1 MGYKL
6 ILKKLSILN
15 MINRIHNKTFMPAT
29 YKCNSQAVPLND
41 SEALKT
47 ELMKS
52 SFQFRL
58 KSHLKST
65 VCQISVRI
73 ILCT

>member
-1 MGYKL
+1 
-6 ILKKLSILN
+6 

-58 KSHLKST
+58 KST